1 MEAGGSEGDRTADG
15 SVKPKRQMKTPFQ
28 LEALERTYAAE
39 TYPSEAT
46 RAELSVL
53 LGLTDR
59 QLQMWFCHRRLKD
72 KKEGDAKKQ
81 LETPVAKKGSVD
93 SHTDEL
99 KGVELG
105 RDDGSGSRSRSG
117 SGSDSSQFSEH
128 EDMPLRR
135 RHYELSPRSV
145 MVQRVIGCVEAQL
158 GGPLREDGPILGVD
172 FDEIPPGENRTSIG
186 RMEHWGRSRNSHDGQ
201 LYERAKPSKSKA
213 ASGSV
218 CEPAELNNKA
228 DGYRRS
234 PSHFYDFSPDNP
246 SSKRSSFMQGKKQWS
261 RQHGAQVQVSGVGQF
276 SHEGKQAQFLSSPM
290 GNEYFQHPEE
300 PLPFGKK
307 RKNEEDRIDMEVS
320 HGKRSRRELEKED
333 ILRRKRDEQMKK
345 EMEKQERER
354 RKEEERLLR
363 EKQRMEEKYQREER
377 REHERREKFLQKELL
392 KVERRKQMEEVRRER
407 EAARQKIT
415 MERAALRRIAKES
428 MELIEDERLEL
439 MELAA
444 SRKGLPTIVSL
455 DYETLQNLESF
466 RDQLCTF
473 PPKSV
478 HLNKPFSIKPWID
491 SEDNIGNLLMVW
503 RFCNTFS
510 DVLGV
515 WPFTLDEFIQAL
527 HDYDSR
533 LLAEIHIALLKLI
546 VRDIEEGARTQ
557 CGGTGT
563 NQYTAANPEGGHPQI
578 VEGAFKWG
586 FDIRCWKKH
595 LNPLTWPEI
604 LRQFALSAGCGPQL
618 SKESKESAYL
628 HDENEDKGCED
639 VVSMLRNGS
648 AVENAVTLMKEK
660 GLPQQRKSRNRL
672 TPGTIKFAA
681 YHVLC
686 LEGSKGLTLIELA
699 DKIQKS
705 GLRDLSTSKTPDAT
719 VSVALSRDPTLFVR
733 IAPLTYCV
741 RPAFRKDPA
750 DGEAVIAAAREEIQK
765 YVNGCLTEE
774 TNGDVEKDDDSE
786 SDIAD
791 GPEVDDIG
799 TPLGVNKNSDK
810 FKEPGTLSATA
821 NNRSYCDRQLDL
833 KSNPDTPGHLVNQF
847 FITGED
853 DTESEPVQGLMEID
867 ESNSGEP
874 WVQGLT
880 EGEYCDLCVEERLS
894 ALVVL
899 ISVVNEGNVVRAV
912 LEDRLDA
919 ANALKKQMWS
929 ETQLGKRRMKEESSA
944 KFNDFS
950 VTAAADSSQSL
961 LRVVQNSVD
970 EFALKS
976 AVGEAPPVEL
986 ENVHKDD
993 DHLNGVVS
1001 ERSLIVH
1008 DSCISQIIPSIQHDA
1023 SKSERSRM
1031 QLKSYIG
1038 HRAEEMHV
1046 YRSLPLGQDR
1056 RHNRYWK
1063 FVASA
1068 SRHDPGS
1075 GRIFVELCDGYWRLI
1090 DSEEAFD
1097 ALLMSLDTRG
1107 LRESHLHIML
1117 RQSETS
1123 FKENLR
1129 KNLQSS
1135 VIVDEIGIVPKNEA
1149 TGMSINARCTD
1160 SSTKGSNSDME
1171 DPSSSL
1177 KVELGMNET
1186 EKINALKRYQ
1196 DLESWMWKECFNS
1209 SNLCAMINGQKAV
1222 TPVLG
1227 ICDFC
1232 LDTFIFKENNCP
1244 SCHRTFS
1251 TFGNRFNY
1259 LEPAIQCED
1268 QKINSKNPVVS
1279 DPFFAFQIRMIKSLL
1294 AFVEVSVLYEAF
1306 QSSWTRGRRNW
1317 GLNLQNASSV
1327 EDVLQILTQF
1337 EGGIKRD
1344 WLTSDFETTTE
1355 LNSCAFRGKIVTE
1368 SNEPVPQLPWLPR
1381 TSAAVALRLF
1391 ELDSSI
1397 FYNQQQKAEAH
1408 RTVEV
1413 GKFELPTKYANMKD
1427 VQHVELTGV
1436 HQRENK
1442 VSSGAMRGIS
1452 ACRQVI
1458 SIRGGAQP
1466 RGRVKK
1472 KNHKSR
1478 SKSVRRSNKVKKT
1491 LAPGLMQQGKKTHYQ
1506 RQGHGYSHGPRTVR
1520 KRRET
1525 MDIEEMQ
1532 LGHFAKLQERRTP
1545 DGIAISHSP
1554 KYANEKWVKEIGKIE
1569 DAGTGNCNS
1578 TEASESDDSDDATRY
1593 RHLKGEPIFG
1603 AASDRSTRDMVETS
1617 DDDADVN
1624 DVHDYKDDNNIDDV
1638 NMNDGSHF
1646 NNDESVETS
1655 GDYSDSSG
1663 ME

>member
-1 MEAGGSEGDRTADG
+1 MEAGGSEGDRTGDG
-15 SVKPKRQMKTPFQ
+15 SVKPKRQMKTPIQ
-28 LEALERTYAAE
+28 LESLEKTYAAE
-39 TYPSEAT
+39 MYPSEAT

-72 KKEGDAKKQ
+72 KKEGAAKNQ
-81 LETPVAKKGSVD
+81 LAIPVARKGSFD
-93 SHTDEL
+93 SHMDDL

-105 RDDGSGSRSRSG
+105 RDYGSGSRSRSG
-117 SGSDSSQFSEH
+117 SGSDSSQFSDE
-128 EDMPLRR
+128 EDIPSRR

-145 MVQRVIGCVEAQL
+145 MVQRVISCIEAQL
-158 GGPLREDGPILGVD
+158 GGPLREDGPIIGVD
-172 FDEIPPGENRTSIG
+172 FDKIPPGANRTSIG
-186 RMEHWGRSRNSHDGQ
+186 RMDHWERSRNSRDGQ
-201 LYERAKPSKSKA
+201 LYERAKSSKSKA
-213 ASGSV
+213 ASGNV
-218 CEPAELNNKA
+218 CEPAELNNNA
-228 DGYRRS
+228 DGYRKS
-234 PSHFYDFSPDNP
+234 PSHFNDFSPDNP
-246 SSKRSSFMQGKKQWS
+246 SLKRSSFMQGNKQWS
-261 RQHGAQVQVSGVGQF
+261 RQYGAQVQVSGVGQF
-276 SHEGKQAQFLSSPM
+276 SHEGKQALLLSSPV
-290 GNEYFQHPEE
+290 GNEYFHNPEE
-300 PLPFGKK
+300 TLPLGKK
-307 RKNEEDRIDMEVS
+307 RKNEDRIDMEVS
-320 HGKRSRRELEKED
+320 HEKKSRRELEKED
-333 ILRRKRDEQMKK
+333 LSRRKRDEQMKK
-345 EMEKQERER
+345 ELEKQDRER

-363 EKQRMEEKYQREER
+363 EKQRQEEKYQREER

-392 KVERRKQMEEVRRER
+392 KVERRRQLEEVRRER

-428 MELIEDERLEL
+428 LELIEDERLEL
-439 MELAA
+439 MELAT
-444 SRKGLPTIVSL
+444 SSKGLPTIVSL
-455 DYETLQNLESF
+455 DYESLQNLESF

-478 HLNKPFSIKPWID
+478 HLKNPFSIEPWND
-491 SEDNIGNLLMVW
+491 SEENIGNLFMVW
-503 RFCNTFS
+503 GFCNTFS
-510 DVLGV
+510 DVLGL

-546 VRDIEEGARTQ
+546 IRDIEEGARTQ
-557 CGGTGT
+557 CGGAGT
-563 NQYTAANPEGGHPQI
+563 NQYTAANPEGAHPQI

-586 FDIRCWKKH
+586 FDMRCWKKH

-618 SKESKESAYL
+618 SKESEGSANV
-628 HDENEDKGCED
+628 HDKDEVKGCED
-639 VVSMLRNGS
+639 IVSMLRDGS

-765 YVNGCLTEE
+765 YVNGFLTEE

-791 GPEVDDIG
+791 GLEVDEIG
-799 TPLGVNKNSDK
+799 TPLGVNKISDN
-810 FKEPGTLSATA
+810 FKEPGTLLATA
-821 NNRSYCDRQLDL
+821 NNSFHHDAQLNL
-833 KSNPDTPGHLVNQF
+833 KTNSDAPGHHNQF
-847 FITGED
+847 HVTAED
-853 DTESEPVQGLMEID
+853 DTESEPVQELMEID
-867 ESNSGEP
+867 ESNTGES
-874 WVQGLT
+874 WVRGLT
-880 EGEYCDLCVEERLS
+880 EGEYCDLCVEERLN
-894 ALVVL
+894 ALVFL
-899 ISVVNEGNVVRAV
+899 ISVVNEGNVVRSV

-929 ETQLGKRRMKEESSA
+929 ETQLGKRRMREESSA

-950 VTAAADSSQSL
+950 VTAAPDSSQSQL
-961 LRVVQNSVD
+961 IVFQDKVN
-970 EFALKS
+970 EFAYKS
-976 AVGEAPPVEL
+976 AGTEAPPADI
-986 ENVHKDD
+986 ENVPKDD
-993 DHLNGVVS
+993 NHLNRVLS

-1031 QLKSYIG
+1031 QLKSYVG

-1063 FVASA
+1063 FVASG
-1068 SRHDPGS
+1068 SRHDPAS

-1117 RQSETS
+1117 RQSEIS

-1129 KNLQSS
+1129 KNLHSS
-1135 VIVDEIGIVPKNEA
+1135 VDETGVVPKNEA
-1149 TGMSINARCTD
+1149 TGMSSNAHCIDTSKRV
-1160 SSTKGSNSDME
+1160 SNSDME

-1177 KVELGMNET
+1177 RVEFGLNET
-1186 EKINALKRYQ
+1186 EKINAFRRYQ

-1209 SNLCAMINGQKAV
+1209 SKLCAMRNGQKAI

-1232 LDTFIFKENNCP
+1232 LNTFIFEENKCP
-1244 SCHRTFS
+1244 SCDRTCS
-1251 TFGNRFNY
+1251 TFGNRFIC
-1259 LEPAIQCED
+1259 LEPAIQFED
-1268 QKINSKNPVVS
+1268 PKKINSTNPVDL
-1279 DPFFAFQIRMIKSLL
+1279 DPFFTFQIRMIKPLL
-1294 AFVEVSVLYEAF
+1294 AFVEVSVSSEAF
-1306 QSSWTRGRRNW
+1306 QSFWTRGRKDW

-1327 EDVLQILTQF
+1327 EDILQILIQF

-1344 WLTSDFETTTE
+1344 WLKSDFETTTE
-1355 LNSCAFRGKIVTE
+1355 LNSYTFPGKIITQSDE
-1368 SNEPVPQLPWLPR
+1368 TVPQLPWLPR

-1391 ELDSSI
+1391 ELESSI
-1397 FYNQQQKAEAH
+1397 FYNQHQKAEAH
-1408 RTVEV
+1408 KMAEV
-1413 GKFELPTKYANMKD
+1413 GKFEPPTKYASMKD

-1442 VSSGAMRGIS
+1442 ANSGAMRGIS

-1458 SIRGGAQP
+1458 SSRGGALP
-1466 RGRVKK
+1466 RGRVQKK
-1472 KNHKSR
+1472 IHKSR
-1478 SKSVRRSNKVKKT
+1478 SKSARRSKKVKKT
-1491 LAPGLMQQGKKTHYQ
+1491 SAPGLMQQGKKTHYQ
-1506 RQGHGYSHGPRTVR
+1506 RQGHGYSHGPRTIR

-1525 MDIEEMQ
+1525 MDVEEMQ
-1532 LGHFAKLQERRTP
+1532 LGHFADLQEGRTL
-1545 DGIAISHSP
+1545 DGIGISPLPNKSI
-1554 KYANEKWVKEIGKIE
+1554 EKWVEDSGKIQ
-1569 DAGTGNCNS
+1569 DAGAGNCDS
-1578 TEASESDDSDDATRY
+1578 TEASESDDSADATRY
-1593 RHLKGEPIFG
+1593 RHLKVEPSFG

-1617 DDDADVN
+1617 DDDIN
-1624 DVHDYKDDNNIDDV
+1624 DVQDYEDDNNIDNV
-1638 NMNDGSHF
+1638 IMNDGSHG
-1646 NNDESVETS
+1646 NNVESLETS

>member
-1 MEAGGSEGDRTADG
+1 MEAGGSEGDRTGDG

-46 RAELSVL
+46 RADLSVL

-72 KKEGDAKKQ
+72 KKEGAAKNQ
-81 LETPVAKKGSVD
+81 LATPVARKGSFD

-99 KGVELG
+99 KVVELG
-105 RDDGSGSRSRSG
+105 RDNGSGSRSRSG
-117 SGSDSSQFSEH
+117 SGSDSSQFSDP
-128 EDMPLRR
+128 EDMPLRWQ
-135 RHYELSPRSV
+135 YELSPQSAK
-145 MVQRVIGCVEAQL
+145 VQRVISCIEAQL
-158 GGPLREDGPILGVD
+158 GGPLREDGPIIGVD
-172 FDEIPPGENRTSIG
+172 FDEIPPGADRTSIG
-186 RMEHWGRSRNSHDGQ
+186 RMEHRERSKNSHDGQ

-213 ASGSV
+213 ALGGV

-234 PSHFYDFSPDNP
+234 PSNFYDLSPDNP
-246 SSKRSSFMQGKKQWS
+246 SSKRSFMQGNKQWS
-261 RQHGAQVQVSGVGQF
+261 RQYVAQVQVSGVGQF
-276 SHEGKQAQFLSSPM
+276 SQEGKQAQFLSSSV
-290 GNEYFQHPEE
+290 GNDYFQNAEE
-300 PLPFGKK
+300 PLPLGKK
-307 RKNEEDRIDMEVS
+307 RKNEDRIDMEVS
-320 HGKRSRRELEKED
+320 HEKKSRRDLEKED
-333 ILRRKRDEQMKK
+333 LLRRKRDEQMKK
-345 EMEKQERER
+345 EMEKQDRER

-363 EKQRMEEKYQREER
+363 EKQRREEKYQREER
-377 REHERREKFLQKELL
+377 REHERRERFLQKELL
-392 KVERRKQMEEVRRER
+392 KVERKKQMEEVRRER
-407 EAARQKIT
+407 EAAKQKIT

-428 MELIEDERLEL
+428 LELIEDERLEL

-444 SRKGLPTIVSL
+444 SSRGLPSIVAL

-478 HLNKPFSIKPWID
+478 HLKKPFSIKPWND
-491 SEDNIGNLLMVW
+491 SEDNIGNLFMVW
-503 RFCNTFS
+503 RFCNTFL
-510 DVLGV
+510 DVLGL

-527 HDYDSR
+527 HEYDSR
-533 LLAEIHIALLKLI
+533 LLAEIHIALLKLV

-586 FDIRCWKKH
+586 FDIRYWKKH

-604 LRQFALSAGCGPQL
+604 LRQFGLSAGCGPQL
-618 SKESKESAYL
+618 TKGSEENANL
-628 HDENEDKGCED
+628 HDKDEAKGCED
-639 VVSMLRNGS
+639 VVSMLRDGS
-648 AVENAVTLMKEK
+648 AVENAVNVMKEK

-681 YHVLC
+681 YHILC

-750 DGEAVIAAAREEIQK
+750 DGEAVIAAARDEIQK
-765 YVNGCLTEE
+765 FLNGSLTEE
-774 TNGDVEKDDDSE
+774 TNGDAEKDDDSD

-791 GPEVDDIG
+791 GLEGDEIA
-799 TPLGVNKNSDK
+799 TPVGVNKISDD
-810 FKEPGTLSATA
+810 FKESGTLLATS
-821 NNRSYCDRQLDL
+821 NNSSHHDMQSTL
-833 KSNPDTPGHLVNQF
+833 KSNPDTA
-847 FITGED
+847 D
-853 DTESEPVQGLMEID
+853 DAESDHFQGLMGVD

-880 EGEYCDLCVEERLS
+880 EGEYCDLCVEERLC

-899 ISVVNEGNVVRAV
+899 ISVVNEGNIVRAV

-929 ETQLGKRRMKEESSA
+929 ETQLGKRRMKEDNLA

-950 VTAAADSSQSL
+950 VTAAADSSQSQ
-961 LRVVQNSVD
+961 LRVVQNRVD
-970 EFALKS
+970 ELALVVS
-976 AVGEAPPVEL
+976 EAHPVDL

-993 DHLNGVVS
+993 NYPNGVVN

-1023 SKSERSRM
+1023 LKSERSRM

-1063 FVASA
+1063 FVASG

-1075 GRIFVELCDGYWRLI
+1075 GRIFVELCEGYWRLI

-1117 RQSETS
+1117 RHSETS
-1123 FKENLR
+1123 FKDNLR

-1135 VIVDEIGIVPKNEA
+1135 CDETGTVPKVEP
-1149 TGMSINARCTD
+1149 TELSSNALCIYSGKRD
-1160 SSTKGSNSDME
+1160 SNSDME
-1171 DPSSSL
+1171 SSSL
-1177 KVELGMNET
+1177 RVELGINET
-1186 EKINALKRYQ
+1186 EKINAFRRYQ

-1209 SNLCAMINGQKAV
+1209 SNLCAMRNGQKAI
-1222 TPVLG
+1222 TPVLW

-1232 LDTFIFKENNCP
+1232 LNTFILKEHNCP
-1244 SCHRTFS
+1244 SCQREIS
-1251 TFGNRFNY
+1251 TFGNRFTY
-1259 LEPAIQCED
+1259 LEPAIQSED
-1268 QKINSKNPVVS
+1268 QKEINFRNPVVS
-1279 DPFFAFQIRMIKSLL
+1279 DPFFTFKIRMMKSLL
-1294 AFVEVSVLYEAF
+1294 AFVEVSVSSEAF
-1306 QSSWTRGRRNW
+1306 QSFWSRGRRNW

-1327 EDVLQILTQF
+1327 EDILQILIQF

-1344 WLTSDFETTTE
+1344 WLASDFETTTE
-1355 LNSCAFRGKIVTE
+1355 LNSCAFPGKIVTQ
-1368 SNEPVPQLPWLPR
+1368 SDKSVAQLPWLPR

-1397 FYNQQQKAEAH
+1397 FYSEHQKAEAYSM
-1408 RTVEV
+1408 TEIA
-1413 GKFELPTKYANMKD
+1413 KFELPTKFANMKD

-1442 VSSGAMRGIS
+1442 ASSGAMRGIS
-1452 ACRQVI
+1452 ACRQAI
-1458 SIRGGAQP
+1458 SSRGGAQP
-1466 RGRVKK
+1466 RGRVQKK
-1472 KNHKSR
+1472 IHKSR
-1478 SKSVRRSNKVKKT
+1478 SKPVRRSNKVKKT
-1491 LAPGLMQQGKKTHYQ
+1491 MAPGFMQQEKKAYYQ
-1506 RQGHGYSHGPRTVR
+1506 KQGHGYNHGPRTVR

-1525 MDIEEMQ
+1525 MDVEEMQ
-1532 LGHFAKLQERRTP
+1532 LGHFVELQEHRSL
-1545 DGIAISHSP
+1545 DGIGISHSP
-1554 KYANEKWVKEIGKIE
+1554 NNANMKWVEESGKLQ
-1569 DAGTGNCNS
+1569 DAGTGNCDS
-1578 TEASESDDSDDATRY
+1578 TEASESDEGADATRY
-1593 RHLKGEPIFG
+1593 RHLHVEPSFG
-1603 AASDRSTRDMVETS
+1603 APSDRSARDMVETS
-1617 DDDADVN
+1617 DDDAEID
-1624 DVHDYKDDNNIDDV
+1624 DVHDYEDDNNIDDV
-1638 NMNDGSHF
+1638 IMNDGPHG
-1646 NNDESVETS
+1646 NNVESLETS

-1663 ME
+1663 MD